1 MCRIY
6 TKNIKGVI
14 SRMFS
19 YLQNRKQLKPQIC
32 VLLVAFLISFY
43 NMPKANCTLVWLPQQ
58 MPTESVWNVKELTS
72 KTTQYNIAYDYCE
85 HHLSKFQHQKSVILP
100 QFYEIMSKKYTNP
113 SVSQDSL
120 VTDITYETSIHL
132 IPVFKSFLRTNSLKI
147 PIHKQV
153 FVQKELNNIAYY
165 YYLSV
170 KPPYMVS
177 DVFLHGKIL
186 LQTNTYKVVNQQFS
200 YHIPFYISWM
210 RSKIDKEVEKSQKK
224 DVEISI
230 ANFKK

>member
-1 MCRIY
+1 MC
-6 TKNIKGVI
+6 V
-14 SRMFS
+14 
-19 YLQNRKQLKPQIC
+19 
-32 VLLVAFLISFY
+32 FLITFFIASG
-43 NMPKANCTLVWLPQQ
+43 NMGNVKCTIIRLPKQTSI
-58 MPTESVWNVKELTS
+58 ESMWNVRELTS

-85 HHLSKFQHQKSVILP
+85 HHLSKFQHQKSQILP
-100 QFYEIMSKKYTNP
+100 QFYELIAKEYTN
-113 SVSQDSL
+113 SNVKQDSL

-132 IPVFKSFLRTNSLKI
+132 LPVFRSFLQKNSLKI

-186 LQTNTYKVVNQQFS
+186 LQSNTYKVVKQEFS
-200 YHIPFYISWM
+200 YHVPFYVSWM
-210 RSKIDKEVEKSQKK
+210 RSKIDKEIEKSQKK